1 MPERLRVVI
10 AEDNYLVREGTR
22 RLLEDSDQVQVIA
35 AVGNAAELLEAVH
48 ALSPDAVLTD
58 IRMPPSHQTEGIE
71 AARKIRKEHPSIGVV
86 VLSQYSDAAY
96 ATELFAD
103 GTDGLGYLLKV
114 TIGELDEI
122 IAALRAVAAGRSV
135 VDPAVVGRL
144 VEQQVRQS
152 QSLLRGLSARELDV
166 LREMAEGRTNP
177 AIAERL
183 HLSESAI
190 EKYIGTIF
198 TKLNLGE
205 ERHVSRR
212 VAAVLTY
219 LRDPNG
225 PKPGATG
232 DANSASR

>member
-1 MPERLRVVI
+1 MPEPLRVVL

-22 RLLEDSDQVQVIA
+22 RLLEDSDQVRVIA
-35 AVGNAAELLEAVH
+35 AVGDAAELLQAVRT
-48 ALSPDAVLTD
+48 LRPDAVLTD

-71 AARKIRKEHPSIGVV
+71 AARQIRKEHPSIGVV
-86 VLSQYSDAAY
+86 VLSQYSDPAY

-114 TIGELDEI
+114 SIGDLDEI
-122 IAALRAVAAGRSV
+122 TAALRAVAAGRSV

-166 LREMAEGRTNP
+166 LGEMAEGRTNT

-198 TKLNLGE
+198 GKLNLGE
-205 ERHVSRR
+205 ERQVSRR

-219 LRDPNG
+219 LQDPNG
-225 PKPGATG
+225 PHPNATG
-232 DANSASR
+232 DTNAASR